1 VTAHAPNSPQEAWR
15 YAPPVDREQYEHLAE
30 NDFLEA
36 IKNPLSTFSIDV
48 DVASYANMRRYVTRG
63 HMPPPAAVRIEEFI
77 NYFDYDYPQPTGRDP
92 FAVVTETA
100 RCPWNPEHRLVHIGL
115 QGREME
121 RTKAPPSNLV
131 FLVDVSGSMSSP
143 DKLRLIK
150 DALPMLVAQLR
161 RTDRVALVVYAGA
174 AGVVLES
181 TPGDEKNTILE
192 AIRRLESGG
201 STAGGAGIRLAYD
214 IAEKNFIKKG
224 NNRVILA
231 TDGDFNVG
239 VTSDGELVKLI
250 EEKRETG
257 VFLTVLGVG
266 TGNLQDARMEKIA
279 DHGNGNY
286 AYLDNLAEAQ
296 KVLVNE
302 MFGTIVTIAKDV
314 KIQVEFNPLKVA
326 SYRLIGYE
334 NRMLKK
340 EDFRDD
346 RKDAGE
352 LGAGHTVTALY
363 EITPADGSEQGEELT
378 FTRTQVKADARSRDE
393 LLIVRL
399 RYKQPDGTKST
410 EIVHTAED
418 TDAAFDDSSE
428 NFRFAAAVAEFGMIL
443 RGSSHAGAAN
453 LDQVVEVARRASGE
467 DLNGY
472 RAEFVDLAER
482 CKEMQ
487 PTVSNK
493 Q

>member
-1 VTAHAPNSPQEAWR
+1 
-15 YAPPVDREQYEHLAE
+15 
-30 NDFLEA
+30 
-36 IKNPLSTFSIDV
+36 
-48 DVASYANMRRYVTRG
+48 
-63 HMPPPAAVRIEEFI
+63 
-77 NYFDYDYPQPTGRDP
+77 
-92 FAVVTETA
+92 
-100 RCPWNPEHRLVHIGL
+100 
-115 QGREME
+115 
-121 RTKAPPSNLV
+121 
-131 FLVDVSGSMSSP
+131 
-143 DKLRLIK
+143 
-150 DALPMLVAQLR
+150 
-161 RTDRVALVVYAGA
+161 
-174 AGVVLES
+174 
-181 TPGDEKNTILE
+181 
-192 AIRRLESGG
+192 
-201 STAGGAGIRLAYD
+201 
-214 IAEKNFIKKG
+214 
-224 NNRVILA
+224 
-231 TDGDFNVG
+231 
-239 VTSDGELVKLI
+239 
-250 EEKRETG
+250 
-257 VFLTVLGVG
+257 
-266 TGNLQDARMEKIA
+266 MEKIA
-279 DHGNGNY
+279 DHGSGNY

-363 EITPADGSEQGEELT
+363 EITPANGSEQGEELT

-399 RYKQPDGTKST
+399 RYKQPDGAQST
-410 EIVHTAED
+410 EIVHPAED
-418 TDAAFDDSSE
+418 TEAAFDDSSE

-493 Q
+493 E